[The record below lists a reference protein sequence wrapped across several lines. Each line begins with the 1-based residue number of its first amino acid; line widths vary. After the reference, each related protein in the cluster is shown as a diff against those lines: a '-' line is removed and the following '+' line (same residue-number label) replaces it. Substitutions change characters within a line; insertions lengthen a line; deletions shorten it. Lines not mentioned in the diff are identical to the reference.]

1 MSVFLRDRPTMILAN
16 CEHIHHLFGGFE
28 WQYIHFLM
36 GRRPE
41 KKCRNLFQTRLFLQ
55 SFCQFM
61 LREEILQFSV
71 FFEFQFIIGIDCPPR
86 KMKTFYNQ
94 IIVCKYAFF
103 LDHCLQSELSILASH
118 FFYASR
124 LATSITG
131 PALILN
137 LKLGN
142 LGKEYLNLLGC
153 FFFD

>member
-1 MSVFLRDRPTMILAN
+1 MQESIPDSPI
-16 CEHIHHLFGGFE
+16 
-28 WQYIHFLM
+28 
-36 GRRPE
+36 
-41 KKCRNLFQTRLFLQ
+41 LQ

-61 LREEILQFSV
+61 FREEILQFSV
-71 FFEFQFIIGIDCPPR
+71 FCEFQFIIAIDCPPR

-94 IIVCKYAFF
+94 IIVCKYAFLF
-103 LDHCLQSELSILASH
+103 LDHCLQSELSILARH

-131 PALILN
+131 PALISN

-142 LGKEYLNLLGC
+142 SKRKEKEYLNLLGC